1 MANYLITGRAAS
13 GKSAV
18 AKELNYRNI
27 KAFDTDA
34 ISGLSSWKDIRTN
47 EVVTLKDNR
56 YVNLDT
62 LRWVWDKEVLRTF
75 LRYQDNVF
83 VCGGADNDFT
93 FDDLFHIH
101 FVLNVAPDVQ
111 IERLQSRISND
122 YGKDPAMFPKIIEKQ
137 RVHIENA
144 KLHNAI
150 LIDAEQPIGA
160 VVDSIMSYLQ

>member
-1 MANYLITGRAAS
+1 MANYIITGRAAL

-18 AKELNYRNI
+18 AKELNSRNI

-34 ISGLSSWKDIRTN
+34 ISELSSWRDIRTN

-56 YVNLDT
+56 YVDLDT

-75 LRYQDNVF
+75 LHHQDNIF

-101 FVLNVAPDVQ
+101 FVLNVTPDVQ

-122 YGKDPAMFPKIIEKQ
+122 YGKDPDMFPKIIEKQ

-150 LIDAEQPIGA
+150 IIDAEQPIGA
-160 VVDSIMSYLQ
+160 IVDSIMSYMQ